1 MTAPM
6 LVQLGSMGVLVA
18 VLAFCVVWVSSDT
31 NKYRRLVWV
40 TLFLTFDLIMFG
52 AFTRLTD
59 SGLGCPDWPGCYG
72 HSNPLLAHAHISA
85 AQEAMPFGPVTVT
98 KAWIEMIHRY
108 FAMGVG
114 VLIIALMVLAWVGWF
129 KRRSAKSPAT
139 GSSGLLP
146 SFPRTRESN
155 LRSNMDSRVC
165 GNDGGDANDG
175 VDRGKYLPWLPT
187 ALFLMVCLQG
197 AFGAW
202 TVTQKLQPVIV
213 TTHLLLGLTLLAM
226 MAWLAARQS
235 DHAPVAASAAGLV
248 KPAMVALLLLVI
260 QIALGGWVSTNYAAL
275 ACTDF
280 PLCHGALVP
289 QMDFANGFTLW
300 RHLGMTADGDFLTF
314 QALTAIHW
322 THRSFA
328 FVVIAFIV
336 WLAWKALRTAGL
348 QNTGRW
354 LLIVIGLQLFTGLS
368 TIYFNWPLAIAVVHN
383 GGAAALLVLL
393 VMLNYKAR
401 LVPGRHAVSAA
412 ASHSAIVESLNQHP

>member
-31 NKYRRLVWV
+31 NKYRKLVWV

-85 AQEAMPFGPVTVT
+85 AQEAMPFGPVSVK

-114 VLIIALMVLAWVGWF
+114 VLIIALMGISWMRWLKSRKQPVQRQVKFSPWF
-129 KRRSAKSPAT
+129 PT
-139 GSSGLLP
+139 LL
-146 SFPRTRESN
+146 FF
-155 LRSNMDSRVC
+155 C
-165 GNDGGDANDG
+165 
-175 VDRGKYLPWLPT
+175 
-187 ALFLMVCLQG
+187 VCLQG